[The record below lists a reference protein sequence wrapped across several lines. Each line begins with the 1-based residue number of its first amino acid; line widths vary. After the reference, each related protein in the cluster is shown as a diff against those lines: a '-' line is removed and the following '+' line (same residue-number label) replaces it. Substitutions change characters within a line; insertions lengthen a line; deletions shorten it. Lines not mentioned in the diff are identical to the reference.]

1 MTLAK
6 LGLVLLLFMADPARA
21 TEQAESI
28 STSWSIPVLVAGVLL
43 LTALVGS
50 LLFSGMKNSS
60 LAKSTPSNSHR
71 SSASSEL
78 RAALNACRGALIS
91 TAVFSGLVNILMLT
105 SSIFMPMV
113 YDRVL
118 SSYSVPT
125 LVGLCILAGLL
136 FAALALLDVVRNRL
150 LVRIGSVLD
159 EEIAPRVFQAMLH
172 ILVRSGPHVATG
184 LQPLRDLDAI
194 KTFLSGQGPTAFF
207 DLPWIPFYLA
217 IIFAFHPLL
226 GVTAL
231 IGAIILVG
239 LALLTEASL
248 RKPSRTATTHNA
260 TRLALAETC
269 LRNSEV
275 LAGMGFT
282 SRLTA
287 LWQVSNDQTRA
298 AQQKTSD
305 VSGGLGAISRV
316 LRMALQSSV
325 LAVGAYL
332 VIHQEASPGIIIA
345 GAILAARALAPVD
358 LAIAQW
364 RGVVNARDSWQRLTR
379 LLAAVPTTPQ
389 PMALPAPCDRLQVE
403 HLTIVPPGDRKIV
416 LADVSF
422 VLNRGQAMEI
432 VGPSGTG
439 KTSLARALVGAWPP
453 MRGAIRLDGAAF
465 DQWTPENI
473 GRHIG
478 YLPQDVELFPGTI
491 AQNIARFD
499 PDTAAEAVIKA
510 ARAAD
515 IHDLIVSFPK
525 GYETDIGD
533 GGSTLSAG
541 QRQRLALA
549 RALYGD
555 PFLVVLDE
563 PDASL
568 DVAGEQALR
577 KAIMDIRARGGIV
590 IVISHRQM
598 VLGAVDMVLALQ
610 RGQPPLFGPKE
621 AIMQKLRP
629 GPAAAPSVAI
639 LKSIAETIPT
649 NG

>member
-1 MTLAK
+1 MLIA
-6 LGLVLLLFMADPARA
+6 GVVLL
-21 TEQAESI
+21 
-28 STSWSIPVLVAGVLL
+28 AG
-43 LTALVGS
+43 LVGS
-50 LLFSGMKNSS
+50 LLLGGIKNSP
-60 LAKSTPSNSHR
+60 LQKSAASTDQGP
-71 SSASSEL
+71 SASSEL
-78 RAALNACRGALIS
+78 RAALSACHGALIS
-91 TAVFSGLVNILMLT
+91 TAVFSSLVNILMLT
-105 SSIFMPMV
+105 SSVFMLMV

-150 LVRIGSVLD
+150 LVRIGSALD
-159 EEIAPRVFQAMLH
+159 EEISPRVFQTLLRMP
-172 ILVRSGPHVATG
+172 VRSGPQGATG

-231 IGAIILVG
+231 IGAIVLVG
-239 LALLTEASL
+239 LALLTEAAL
-248 RKPSRTATTHNA
+248 RKPSRAATTHNA

-275 LAGMGFT
+275 LAGMGFA

-287 LWQVSNDQTRA
+287 LWQLSNDQTRT
-298 AQQKTSD
+298 AQQKASD

-379 LLAAVPTTPQ
+379 LLAAAPPQSQ
-389 PMALPAPCDRLQVE
+389 PMALPAPSNRLQVE
-403 HLTIVPPGDRKIV
+403 HLTIVPPGDRKVV

-439 KTSLARALVGAWPP
+439 KTSLARALVGAWLPV
-453 MRGAIRLDGAAF
+453 RGAIRVDGASF
-465 DQWTPENI
+465 DQWAPEDI

-478 YLPQDVELFPGTI
+478 YLPQDVELFPGTV

-499 PDTAAEAVIKA
+499 PDAAPESVIKA
-510 ARAAD
+510 ATAAD

-533 GGSTLSAG
+533 GGAALSAG

-549 RALYGD
+549 RTLYDD
-555 PFLVVLDE
+555 PFLVILDE

-568 DVAGEQALR
+568 DVAGEHALR
-577 KAIMDIRARGGIV
+577 KAIMDVRARGGIV
-590 IVISHRQM
+590 IVISHRHM

-610 RGQPPLFGPKE
+610 RGQPPLFGPKDTV
-621 AIMQKLRP
+621 MQKMRP
-629 GPAAAPSVAI
+629 GSTATPSVAI
-639 LKSIAETIPT
+639 LKSIAETAPT